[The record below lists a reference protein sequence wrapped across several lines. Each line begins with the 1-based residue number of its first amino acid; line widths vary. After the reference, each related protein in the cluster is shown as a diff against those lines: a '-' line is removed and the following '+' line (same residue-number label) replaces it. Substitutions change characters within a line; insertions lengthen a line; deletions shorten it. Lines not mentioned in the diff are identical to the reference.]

1 MRPPPSDLC
10 SPRLPLPSTACP
22 ILPLALPP
30 GPPHGADL
38 LSVVESVAAHPLPAL
53 LAAGVACTI
62 NADDPLL
69 FGCSLLSEFKVCREV
84 LGLSDQAIAACARAS
99 FVRSTPLPAAARV
112 LF

>member
-1 MRPPPSDLC
+1 M
-10 SPRLPLPSTACP
+10 
-22 ILPLALPP
+22 
-30 GPPHGADL
+30 
-38 LSVVESVAAHPLPAL
+38 AAHPLPAL